1 MMAILIEDEGTQL
14 NSDDSSTDLD
24 DEESEAELQELL
36 NDESFID
43 NRKIITGYNEFDDRN
58 LAP

>member
-1 MMAILIEDEGTQL
+1 MAILLEDESTQL

-36 NDESFID
+36 NDETFID
-43 NRKIITGYNEFDDRN
+43 NRKIITGFNEFDDKN